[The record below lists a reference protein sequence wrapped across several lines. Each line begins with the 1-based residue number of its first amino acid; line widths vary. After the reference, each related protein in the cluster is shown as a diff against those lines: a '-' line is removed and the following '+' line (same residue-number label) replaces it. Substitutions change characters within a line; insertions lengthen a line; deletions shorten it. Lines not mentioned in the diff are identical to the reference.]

1 MQRIKI
7 LSGFCVKQL
16 NISSCNLFLFVA
28 SDTYDAVMD
37 AYSSLSVSGRETV
50 YIHIHNVL
58 ASIKQH
64 VKHLVCER
72 SRKQRVSFFFFFLL
86 TEANRINI
94 K

>member
-1 MQRIKI
+1 MQRMKI

-28 SDTYDAVMD
+28 SDTYDAVMA
-37 AYSSLSVSGRETV
+37 AYSSLSVSGRKTV

-72 SRKQRVSFFFFFLL
+72 SGKQSISLCFVFL